1 MFYMIEVYYRP
12 PADPTREASLA
23 DQVSCL
29 GGRLDFREVPGEGEP
44 GGVCLTFEFPE
55 LEKAQAAAE
64 SMRRGGEHV
73 EGPADYGP

>member
-1 MFYMIEVYYRP
+1 MSYQIEVYLCAT
-12 PADPTREASLA
+12 ADPTREASLA
-23 DQVSCL
+23 ERVSCL
-29 GGRLDFREVPGEGEP
+29 GGRLDFREVPDEGEP

-55 LEKAQAAAE
+55 LDKAQAAVE